1 MSGLEADT
9 LQLAQLAGCFCRPV
23 SLGVNFTSAP
33 MKSNLK
39 DLLVMKVRLAD
50 AKDVKC
56 QKAPARKDEVNLFAL
71 QRSQWKQTKSHVGV
85 EVPKPKHNSPHE
97 RGVA

>member
-1 MSGLEADT
+1 MSGLAER

-23 SLGVNFTSAP
+23 SL
-33 MKSNLK
+33 
-39 DLLVMKVRLAD
+39 MKVRLAD

-71 QRSQWKQTKSHVGV
+71 QLTMETDQVTCRSGGAKTKT
-85 EVPKPKHNSPHE
+85 
-97 RGVA
+97 